1 MYIRNHRMDMVAT
14 IPDVQS
20 QLIVLGIEQNNFHET
35 IVMPIRRAGEIE
47 SIRIAL

>member
-35 IVMPIRRAGEIE
+35 IVMPIRAGEIE